1 MGHAELK
8 DEIIKKKKKAWRN
21 VGMFEEERKHECWFG
36 NLRSWVIVKAF
47 VIQEEVYRKKI
58 KSLKTKFKK

>member
-1 MGHAELK
+1 MGISGL
-8 DEIIKKKKKAWRN
+8 
-21 VGMFEEERKHECWFG
+21 G
-36 NLRSWVIVKAF
+36 VIVKAI